1 MVPVPES
8 MAGLLAAQPLFA
20 GLPGGAAELV
30 AGCGRNV
37 AFDPDRLLLAEGD
50 DATTLYLIRRGLVAV
65 EVHGPDRGGLV
76 VDTVGPGQVV
86 GWSWLVPPYRW
97 TFDARAVEPVGAIA
111 IDGAC
116 LRGKA
121 DDDPAFG
128 YALLQRISTLLL
140 DRLQSTRLQLLD
152 LYGDDGRR

>member
-1 MVPVPES
+1 
-8 MAGLLAAQPLFA
+8 MAELVAAQPLFA
-20 GLPGGAAELV
+20 GLPSGAAELV

-37 AFDPDRLLLAEGD
+37 AVDRDRLLLAEGD
-50 DATTLYLIRRGLVAV
+50 DATTFYLIRRGLVAV
-65 EVHGPDRGGLV
+65 EVHGPDRGSLV
-76 VDTVGPGQVV
+76 VDTAGPGQVV

-116 LRGKA
+116 LRAKA
-121 DDDPAFG
+121 DEDPAFG
-128 YALLQRISTLLL
+128 YALLQRISTMLL

-152 LYGDDGRR
+152 LYGDVGPR